1 MFTNTLCF
9 NILVGYYWL
18 SNMRPTKIQNLRQ
31 VAIKIDL
38 FLSFCFYMQLLFD
51 ILLYEYAGMLN
62 RG

>member
-18 SNMRPTKIQNLRQ
+18 SNMCPTKIQNLRR
-31 VAIKIDL
+31 VATKIDL